1 MTAHSARQ
9 KRKESPWTEEAD
21 ETLRRA
27 KCDEGLATSRIVRL
41 LATRHGIRVTRNA
54 VLGRALRLGLSR
66 PRRLVAKEPRAPSP
80 CLAKAPDAR
89 RPDVSSP
96 LKRPAPVASSAPQ
109 GEWKYLLTPTAV
121 PFQRLKAGLCKWP
134 VGEKEGLA
142 QMFCG
147 AVAAGTA
154 SYCPGHLLCA
164 RVGGRREPGTGLLV
178 EEEA

>member
-1 MTAHSARQ
+1 MTTPPARQ

-21 ETLRRA
+21 EVLRRA
-27 KCDEGLATSRIVRL
+27 KCDERLATSQIVRL
-41 LATRHGIRVTRNA
+41 LAARHGIKVTRNA
-54 VLGRALRLGLSR
+54 VLGRSLRLGLSR
-66 PRRLVAKEPRAPSP
+66 PRLVMAKEARASSP
-80 CLAKAPDAR
+80 CLAKAPATR

-96 LKRPAPVASSAPQ
+96 LKRPKPVASAAPQ
-109 GEWKYLLTPTAV
+109 GEWKYILTPTAI
-121 PFQRLKAGLCKWP
+121 PLPQLKAGLCKWP

-147 AVAAGTA
+147 AVAAGAA

-178 EEEA
+178 EEER

>member
-9 KRKESPWTEEAD
+9 KRKDSPWTEEAD

-27 KCDEGLATSRIVRL
+27 RCDEGLATSRIVRL

-66 PRRLVAKEPRAPSP
+66 PRRLVAKEARASAP
-80 CLAKAPDAR
+80 CLAKAPATR
-89 RPDVSSP
+89 RPDVASP
-96 LKRPAPVASSAPQ
+96 LKRPAPAAPQ
-109 GEWKYLLTPTAV
+109 GGWTYLLTPTAIPLPQIKV
-121 PFQRLKAGLCKWP
+121 GLCKWP
-134 VGEKEGLA
+134 VGETEGLA

-147 AVAAGTA
+147 AVAAGAA

-164 RVGGRREPGTGLLV
+164 RVGGRRVPGTGLLV
-178 EEEA
+178 EEER